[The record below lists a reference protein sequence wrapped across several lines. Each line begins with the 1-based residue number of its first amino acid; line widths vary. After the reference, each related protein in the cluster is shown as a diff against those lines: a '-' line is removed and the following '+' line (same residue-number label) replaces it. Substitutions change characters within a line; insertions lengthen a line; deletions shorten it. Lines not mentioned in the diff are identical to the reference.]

1 MATKSFLKNIFI
13 KNKSSVADFI
23 GALENAEEKKKE
35 NVKYNKVVVT
45 VKKKKKIRKIF
56 KR

>member
-45 VKKKKKIRKIF
+45 VKDQEKIRKIF